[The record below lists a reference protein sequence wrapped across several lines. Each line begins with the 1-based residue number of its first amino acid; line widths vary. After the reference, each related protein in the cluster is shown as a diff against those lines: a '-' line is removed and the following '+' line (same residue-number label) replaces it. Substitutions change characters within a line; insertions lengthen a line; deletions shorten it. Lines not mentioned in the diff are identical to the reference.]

1 VELRQLRQVLVL
13 AETLNY
19 RAAAE
24 RLHMAQPPLS
34 VSIRKL
40 EEEIGTPMFDRSRA
54 GVKLTAAGRAVLE
67 HARRTLYHAEQFRQA
82 AQLAIGGHV
91 GTLRIEYVASSTI
104 KLLPTA
110 IAHFRAAYPMVDL
123 QLLEG
128 STDSIMRALRDG
140 RTDVGIVRYPTPNV
154 PSVAMTTLQRD
165 RYVAA
170 LPARHPKATKGRL
183 KLSDLRD
190 EPFIFPAREQGSGAY
205 MSALLACQSAGFMP
219 NIVQQATHAQS
230 IVALVESGLGV
241 ALVPDVWEHLAA
253 RTVVFRNLM
262 GMRND
267 MTGLALACRREEQD
281 AVLIANFRESVHQWG
296 AERKLAR
303 P

>member
-1 VELRQLRQVLVL
+1 MDLKQLRQVLML

-40 EEEIGTPMFDRSRA
+40 EEELGTPLFDRSRA
-54 GVKLTAAGRAVLE
+54 GVKLTAAGNAVLE
-67 HARRTLYHAEQFRQA
+67 HARRTLHHAEQFRQA
-82 AQLAIGGHV
+82 AQLAVGGHV

-104 KLLPTA
+104 HLLPRA
-110 IAHFRAAYPMVDL
+110 IAHFRAAYPTVDL

-128 STDSIMRALRDG
+128 NTDAIMQALRDG
-140 RTDVGIVRYPTPNV
+140 RTEVGIVRYPTLNV
-154 PSVAMTTLQRD
+154 PSVALTTVQRD

-170 LPARHPKATKGRL
+170 LPANHPKARKVRL
-183 KLSDLRD
+183 RLSDLRN
-190 EPFIFPAREQGSGAY
+190 EPFIFPARVQGPGAY

-241 ALVPDVWEHLAA
+241 ALVPDVWEQLAA
-253 RTVVFRNLM
+253 RTMVFRRLV
-262 GMRND
+262 GMRD
-267 MTGLALACRREEQD
+267 GATGLAFACRREEKD
-281 AVLIANFRESVHQWG
+281 AALIGNFRTSVLHG
-296 AERKLAR
+296 VANHR
-303 P
+303 